1 MRVKVRDLMKGDRV
15 GSGEIVISC
24 CIVDKR
30 LVETTDTR
38 PINKVCEL
46 VLEKNGKNGQT
57 RRTAYWRPDT
67 LIGIESS
74 NV

>member
-1 MRVKVRDLMKGDRV
+1 MRVKARDLMFGDKI

-24 CIVDKR
+24 RLVDKR
-30 LVETTDTR
+30 LVQTTDTR

-67 LIGIESS
+67 LIGTERSS
-74 NV
+74 V